1 LNSKA
6 ELSEIGKFCKWL
18 GAVLTVVL
26 CGYAD
31 VYVVLGGHSI
41 LHTQRAQSCHVGI
54 SAFYAE
60 IGQQDFLSALLL
72 VEI

>member
-31 VYVVLGGHSI
+31 VYVEPC
-41 LHTQRAQSCHVGI
+41 AQSL
-54 SAFYAE
+54 AETFYME
-60 IGQQDFLSALLL
+60 E
-72 VEI
+72 V